1 MNNNITHR
9 QVMDRA
15 GNRIE
20 PPPMA
25 TYCEPSKRAIA
36 RAKGAALSQREQ
48 RERAEALRLLAA
60 TGFELQPPA
69 PEMPAKLALHQE
81 EPLQP
86 DPQFAP
92 AYLQSLLLGI
102 LLGGA
107 AALLFEAGR
116 P

>member
-15 GNRIE
+15 RNRIE

-36 RAKGAALSQREQ
+36 RAKGAALSQRET

-60 TGFELQPPA
+60 TGFEPQPAA

-81 EPLQP
+81 QP
-86 DPQFAP
+86 DPVLTHDFVLGLLTGAML
-92 AYLQSLLLGI
+92 ASATVALLLG
-102 LLGGA
+102 A
-107 AALLFEAGR
+107 R